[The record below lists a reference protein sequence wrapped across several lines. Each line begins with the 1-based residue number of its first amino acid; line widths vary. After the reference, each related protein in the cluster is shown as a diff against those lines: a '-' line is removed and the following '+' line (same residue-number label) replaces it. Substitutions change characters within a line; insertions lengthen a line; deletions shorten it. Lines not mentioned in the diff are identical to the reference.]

1 MVLGK
6 KKLVLCLIS
15 IGCLLLLCLTAA
27 WYAFCLKH
35 VHLPDSIRIPS
46 EVLKESFTGK
56 IQDYKGTQHIYC
68 GISPNEALRIFKK
81 NGFKAACLGSL
92 ANHKDGGIRE
102 EDIQSGNE
110 DYLVLADGAYMI
122 NEIWELRH
130 DSEKKIF
137 PHYWYEAQI
146 FYKKNDVL
154 IVMHIACNDP
164 RKPEF
169 KLLLDEIAAYF
180 NDYIEQQNALLMG

>member
-1 MVLGK
+1 MAIQK
-6 KKLVLCLIS
+6 KKLFICLLS
-15 IGCLLLLCLTAA
+15 IGCIILLGLMAA
-27 WYAFCLKH
+27 WYAFGLKH
-35 VHLPDSIRIPS
+35 VHLPETIRIPS
-46 EVLKESFTGK
+46 EILKESFTGK
-56 IQDYKGTQHIYC
+56 IQDYEGRKHISC
-68 GISPNEALRIFKK
+68 GFYENTSLSHFKK
-81 NGFKAACLGSL
+81 NGFEAVCSGGL
-92 ANHKDGGIRE
+92 ANQMDGGIRE

-130 DSEKKIF
+130 DPKKKIF

-154 IVMHIACNDP
+154 IVMNIACNDP

-169 KLLLDEIAAYF
+169 KLFLEEIAAYF
-180 NDYIEQQNALLMG
+180 NGYIEEQNALLEA